1 MSAAIAA
8 EDTRWRGRIPPQNRA
23 AALGH
28 LSEPGFNIL
37 IQATGDAMTKETID
51 EARAVI
57 SAEKPEWPGALI
69 VAQGELD
76 VQSVPEL
83 RARLAEAVDSG
94 KNRVVVDLAEVSFID
109 SLSLSAL
116 VGARRKLGDGGRLAV
131 VAVHEYVRLILQAT
145 GLEQVLDVFA
155 TREEAVAFVTGD

>member
-1 MSAAIAA
+1 
-8 EDTRWRGRIPPQNRA
+8 
-23 AALGH
+23 
-28 LSEPGFNIL
+28 
-37 IQATGDAMTKETID
+37 MTKETMN

-57 SAEKPEWPGALI
+57 STETPDWPGALI
-69 VAQGELD
+69 VARGELD

-83 RARLAEAVDSG
+83 RAQLAEALDG
-94 KNRVVVDLAEVSFID
+94 GNTRVVIDLAEVSFID

-116 VGARRKLGDGGRLAV
+116 VGARRKLGDSGRIAI

-155 TREEAVAFVTGD
+155 TREEAVAFVQGS

>member
-1 MSAAIAA
+1 MS
-8 EDTRWRGRIPPQNRA
+8 
-23 AALGH
+23 
-28 LSEPGFNIL
+28 
-37 IQATGDAMTKETID
+37 KETMN

-57 SAEKPEWPGALI
+57 SSETPDWPGALI
-69 VAQGELD
+69 VARGELD

-83 RARLAEAVDSG
+83 RSQLAAALDAG
-94 KNRVVVDLAEVSFID
+94 NTRVVIDLAEVSFID

-116 VGARRKLGDGGRLAV
+116 VGARRKLGDSGRLAV

-155 TREEAVAFVTGD
+155 TREEAVAFVQGS